1 MIVSEQ
7 HPHDGMPTAGFLA
20 GVRVLEITGALAGPY
35 CTTVLA
41 DLGAEVIKVEPVVG
55 DSLRRRVVGPDRKPV
70 PFDLV
75 HRGKASLAVDI
86 KQPDGRAIVRRLAA
100 ASHALVENFRVG
112 ALAAQGLGYDDLRQ
126 ECPDLVYC
134 SISGFGQ
141 FGPMRDAKGIDLI
154 AQAYGGLMS
163 VTGSADGELAKAGY
177 PVSDLATGMWGA
189 IGILAALHRAR
200 SGGGG
205 AHIDVSLADAVAAWS
220 VWEIADYIGTS
231 VTPGPLGTAHRLAA
245 PYQAFGCADHRT
257 LVIGAVDRLWPALC
271 RVLGVDLTSD
281 PRFAT
286 EYSRFVH
293 REELGELLQ
302 IRFDKAPR
310 DEWMTLLR
318 EAGIPCGPVNTVDA
332 IIKDP
337 HYAARGM
344 FPHDEARFG
353 HTTIVNTP
361 ILSDGAPRATGRA
374 PALGAD
380 TARLL
385 AGVGFDEAAID
396 QLAAQG
402 VVALADHGPDDSRKV
417 TR

>member
-1 MIVSEQ
+1 MSER
-7 HPHDGMPTAGFLA
+7 HPNHRTPTRGFLA
-20 GVRVLEITGALAGPY
+20 GVRILEITGALAGPY

-41 DLGAEVIKVEPVVG
+41 DLGAEVIKVEPVDG
-55 DSLRRRVVGPDRKPV
+55 DGLRRRVVGPDRKPI

-100 ASHALVENFRVG
+100 ASDVLVENFRVG
-112 ALAAQGLGYDDLRQ
+112 ALAAQGLGYDDLVP

-189 IGILAALHRAR
+189 IGILAALQRAR
-200 SGGGG
+200 AGGGG

-220 VWEIADYIGTS
+220 VWEVADYVGTS
-231 VTPGPLGTAHRLAA
+231 TVPGPLGTAHRLAA
-245 PYQAFGCADHRT
+245 PYQAFTCGDRRT
-257 LVIGAVDRLWPALC
+257 LVIGAVDRAWPALC
-271 RVLGVDLTSD
+271 RVLGVDLSSD
-281 PRFAT
+281 PRFGT
-286 EYSRFVH
+286 EYERFVH
-293 REELGELLQ
+293 REELAELLQ
-302 IRFDKAPR
+302 VRFDEAPR
-310 DEWMTLLR
+310 DEWMVRLR
-318 EAGIPCGPVNTVDA
+318 EAGIPCGPVNTVAAMID
-332 IIKDP
+332 DS

-344 FPHDEARFG
+344 FPHDEERFG
-353 HTTIVNTP
+353 HPTVVNTP

-374 PALGAD
+374 PVLGAD

-385 AGVGFDEAAID
+385 SELGFDDVAVDRLATRGVIAVAD
-396 QLAAQG
+396 QTPGHAK
-402 VVALADHGPDDSRKV
+402 RV